1 MFADHTATGER
12 PDGACVDA
20 DGGIWMAFFA
30 GRRVVR
36 YRPDGTID
44 LVVPMPVT
52 NPTCVCFGGHDLR
65 TLYVTSAAK
74 FLTPAQRAAEP
85 LAGSLF
91 AIHGLAQG
99 LPEHRFRFARHSPH
113 PSTDGATRT

>member
-1 MFADHTATGER
+1 M
-12 PDGACVDA
+12 
-20 DGGIWMAFFA
+20 
-30 GRRVVR
+30 R

-52 NPTCVCFGGHDLR
+52 NPTCVCFGGDDLR

-74 FLTPAQRAAEP
+74 FLTPEQRAAEP

-91 AIHGLAQG
+91 AMHGLGQG
-99 LPEHRFRFARHSPH
+99 LPEHRFRFARTSSH
-113 PSTDGATRT
+113 TFTRRSAPT